1 MNQFKAAWKFTF
13 SNWKFFLALSLPIIA
28 IETTLGYL
36 VLPLSGITQPED
48 FISFFEANSTA
59 IGLVGIVGMIVQI
72 SFLGGLWVSYMSI
85 DTGKPINPINALQ
98 AGLTK
103 FFPLLGAYLILTFL
117 IGFGFLILILPGIYL
132 SARFSLFAAQ
142 IMFEDNG
149 VFQSIGSSWDKTDEH
164 GSTLFLFTLIFMLL
178 TFISA
183 IVLSSIIPDGI
194 TQMLIIS
201 ITEVIF
207 AIPLGYIYFTLYKSL
222 KTS

>member
-1 MNQFKAAWKFTF
+1 MNQFKAAWEFTF
-13 SNWKFFLALSLPIIA
+13 SNWKFFLALSLPVIA

-36 VLPLSGITQPED
+36 VLPLSDITQPED

-59 IGLVGIVGMIVQI
+59 IGLVGIIGMIVQI

-117 IGFGFLILILPGIYL
+117 IGFGLMLLILPGIYL

-149 VFQSIGSSWDKTDEH
+149 VFQSIGSSWDKTDEYV
-164 GSTLFLFTLIFMLL
+164 STLFVFTLIFMSLI
-178 TFISA
+178 FISA
-183 IVLSSIIPDGI
+183 IVLSSVIPDGI

>member
-1 MNQFKAAWKFTF
+1 MNQFKAAWEFTF
-13 SNWKFFLALSLPIIA
+13 SNWKFFLALSLPVIA

-36 VLPLSGITQPED
+36 VLPLSDITQIED
-48 FISFFEANSTA
+48 FISFFETNSTA
-59 IGLVGIVGMIVQI
+59 IGLVGIIGMIVQI

-98 AGLTK
+98 AGLAK

-117 IGFGFLILILPGIYL
+117 IGFGLMLLILPGIYL

-164 GSTLFLFTLIFMLL
+164 GSTLFVFTLIIMLSI
-178 TFISA
+178 FISA

>member
-1 MNQFKAAWKFTF
+1 MNQFKAAWEFTF
-13 SNWKFFLALSLPIIA
+13 SNWKFFLALSLPVIA

-117 IGFGFLILILPGIYL
+117 IGFGLMLLILPGIYL

-149 VFQSIGSSWDKTDEH
+149 VFQSIGSSWDKTDEYV
-164 GSTLFLFTLIFMLL
+164 STLFVFTLIFMSLI
-178 TFISA
+178 FISA
-183 IVLSSIIPDGI
+183 IVLSSVIPDGI
-194 TQMLIIS
+194 TQVLIIS

-207 AIPLGYIYFTLYKSL
+207 TIPLGYIYFTLYKSL